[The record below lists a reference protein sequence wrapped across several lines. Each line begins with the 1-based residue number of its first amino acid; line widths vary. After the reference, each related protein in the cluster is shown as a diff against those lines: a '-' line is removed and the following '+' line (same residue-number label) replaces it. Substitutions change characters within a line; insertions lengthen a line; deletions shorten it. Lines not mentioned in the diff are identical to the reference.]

1 MNTKNL
7 RLSPPHRVFVCMILS
22 ILAHLAVC
30 QEVRSINGIGN
41 NEGNPVF
48 GAVNDVQVRLS
59 PATYNDGIGEPLTTE
74 NSTRPNARV
83 VSNELFAQD
92 DVVADRLNLSDFT
105 WVFGQF
111 IDHDITLVHNN
122 AAESLDIEVPADDL
136 TFTPGTSIP
145 MSRNAVVS
153 GTGTEEGNPREY
165 QNAITAFIDG
175 STVYGSTDEVANW
188 LRTFEDGKLKVSSN
202 EMLPWNTKDLSF
214 NDVVDAEAPQMD
226 NNGGQLTKFYIAG
239 DERANENPLLL
250 AMHTLFVREHNRQC
264 DIEKQAHPGWNDERL
279 YQSAR
284 RIVIAE
290 IQNIVYYEWLPAL
303 GLKLAPYSGYKDNI
317 APRIFNEFSAAA
329 FRMGHTLI
337 NSDIIRMTNEG
348 NEVSGGNIQLRDA
361 FFNPSVVNL
370 AGGVDPYLK
379 GMATQVQQDF
389 DCKVIDD
396 VRNFLFGA
404 PGQGGLDLAAININ
418 RGRDRGLGNYNELRR
433 QLGLPIFTSFE
444 QLTDSPEDAAT
455 MEAIYNDIDNLDA
468 WVGMLAENRA
478 EGALFGQV
486 VSVIME
492 RQFQILRDGDR
503 FYFENDQFTADELA
517 AIRKVTMRDIIM
529 NNSSIKLM
537 QDEVFRAMP
546 HDNIELG
553 PTLIPFAL
561 DAAIYPNP
569 IGESLNIKVYGDVE
583 EGLTV
588 TVMDYLGQVI
598 LKEGTTLYQG
608 TNYLSIP
615 LVECPRGYYNV
626 LLETDRRFKIL
637 KMIKE

>member
-455 MEAIYNDIDNLDA
+455 MEAIYDDIDNLDA

-637 KMIKE
+637 KMIKK

>member
-22 ILAHLAVC
+22 LLAHLAVC

-455 MEAIYNDIDNLDA
+455 MEAIYDDIDNLDA

-598 LKEGTTLYQG
+598 LKEATTLYQG

>member
-348 NEVSGGNIQLRDA
+348 KEVSGGNIQLRDA

>member
-105 WVFGQF
+105 WVFAQF

-455 MEAIYNDIDNLDA
+455 MEAIYDDIDNLDA

>member
-317 APRIFNEFSAAA
+317 APRTFNEFSAAA

>member
-1 MNTKNL
+1 
-7 RLSPPHRVFVCMILS
+7 
-22 ILAHLAVC
+22 
-30 QEVRSINGIGN
+30 
-41 NEGNPVF
+41 
-48 GAVNDVQVRLS
+48 
-59 PATYNDGIGEPLTTE
+59 
-74 NSTRPNARV
+74 
-83 VSNELFAQD
+83 
-92 DVVADRLNLSDFT
+92 
-105 WVFGQF
+105 
-111 IDHDITLVHNN
+111 LV
-122 AAESLDIEVPADDL
+122 
-136 TFTPGTSIP
+136 
-145 MSRNAVVS
+145 
-153 GTGTEEGNPREY
+153 
-165 QNAITAFIDG
+165 
-175 STVYGSTDEVANW
+175 
-188 LRTFEDGKLKVSSN
+188 
-202 EMLPWNTKDLSF
+202 
-214 NDVVDAEAPQMD
+214 
-226 NNGGQLTKFYIAG
+226 
-239 DERANENPLLL
+239 LL
-250 AMHTLFVREHNRQC
+250 
-264 DIEKQAHPGWNDERL
+264 
-279 YQSAR
+279 
-284 RIVIAE
+284 
-290 IQNIVYYEWLPAL
+290 
-303 GLKLAPYSGYKDNI
+303 
-317 APRIFNEFSAAA
+317 
-329 FRMGHTLI
+329 
-337 NSDIIRMTNEG
+337 
-348 NEVSGGNIQLRDA
+348 
-361 FFNPSVVNL
+361 
-370 AGGVDPYLK
+370 
-379 GMATQVQQDF
+379 
-389 DCKVIDD
+389 
-396 VRNFLFGA
+396 
-404 PGQGGLDLAAININ
+404 
-418 RGRDRGLGNYNELRR
+418 GR
-433 QLGLPIFTSFE
+433 
-444 QLTDSPEDAAT
+444 
-455 MEAIYNDIDNLDA
+455 DIDNLDA

>member
-1 MNTKNL
+1 MKAIRYL
-7 RLSPPHRVFVCMILS
+7 VLSMMCKL
-22 ILAHLAVC
+22 
-30 QEVRSINGIGN
+30 
-41 NEGNPVF
+41 
-48 GAVNDVQVRLS
+48 
-59 PATYNDGIGEPLTTE
+59 
-74 NSTRPNARV
+74 
-83 VSNELFAQD
+83 
-92 DVVADRLNLSDFT
+92 DFRQQHI
-105 WVFGQF
+105 QF

-404 PGQGGLDLAAININ
+404 PGQG
-418 RGRDRGLGNYNELRR
+418 Y
-433 QLGLPIFTSFE
+433 
-444 QLTDSPEDAAT
+444 
-455 MEAIYNDIDNLDA
+455 
-468 WVGMLAENRA
+468 
-478 EGALFGQV
+478 
-486 VSVIME
+486 
-492 RQFQILRDGDR
+492 
-503 FYFENDQFTADELA
+503 
-517 AIRKVTMRDIIM
+517 
-529 NNSSIKLM
+529 
-537 QDEVFRAMP
+537 
-546 HDNIELG
+546 
-553 PTLIPFAL
+553 
-561 DAAIYPNP
+561 
-569 IGESLNIKVYGDVE
+569 
-583 EGLTV
+583 
-588 TVMDYLGQVI
+588 
-598 LKEGTTLYQG
+598 
-608 TNYLSIP
+608 
-615 LVECPRGYYNV
+615 
-626 LLETDRRFKIL
+626 
-637 KMIKE
+637 

>member
-7 RLSPPHRVFVCMILS
+7 RLSPPHRVFVCIILS

-348 NEVSGGNIQLRDA
+348 KEVSGGNIQLRDA